1 MTEPEQVFEKYV
13 FFSSRKER
21 EVFANVIQTIL
32 PMSLDAIDLAY
43 SDNPNETFNHI
54 NERTQKILQG
64 HPHPEEIQAMTGA
77 FADGGEF
84 ELRGGAL
91 SIIISADRYNFE
103 LIDSMK
109 HFLSPVFST
118 CIFRNQY
125 IWGVD
130 LYENYSRELLFE
142 TRIFASRSPLL
153 EDPEIDIFR
162 RDDGIIYKFRFNTRE
177 RFSTDDG
184 IHFLAPVFMSLAESL
199 RKKMYEGLEILHK
212 YCTDKPQFRKLE
224 PRTKIGREIKSLLS
238 DRN

>member
-109 HFLSPVFST
+109 RFLSPVFPT

-142 TRIFASRSPLL
+142 TRIFA
-153 EDPEIDIFR
+153 R
-162 RDDGIIYKFRFNTRE
+162 RPRDRHFQTRRRNHLQVPIQYPRAVFHRRWNTFFGACFHVPGRV
-177 RFSTDDG
+177 T
-184 IHFLAPVFMSLAESL
+184 A
-199 RKKMYEGLEILHK
+199 KK
-212 YCTDKPQFRKLE
+212 DV
-224 PRTKIGREIKSLLS
+224 
-238 DRN
+238 